1 LYFSRPQINN
11 FIITKQSIGIQ
22 NVRFLVEYLK
32 TGLETIMLNPKID
45 TKLDSIAI
53 ARRVIEQEMQGL
65 STLSNRIDNQFNIA
79 IDLIFSLSG
88 RVMLCG
94 IGKSGHIAR
103 KIAATLASTG
113 TPAAF
118 VHASE
123 ASHGDMGMITDKDV
137 VLLLSNS
144 GESGELN
151 NIVEYCKR
159 FAIPII
165 GITSNPNSTLAKAS
179 YVNLV
184 LPKISEASDID
195 APTTSTTM
203 MLALGDAMAVVLHEG
218 RGFTKADFK
227 VFHPGGKLGAKLLR
241 VADIMHVGEAL
252 PIVHEEVQMIDAVL
266 EITKKRLGYVGI
278 INTEFNLV
286 GVFTDGDLRRH
297 LSCDL
302 KTTAISEVMTKSPLI
317 TVNQNN
323 LASEALGI
331 MNRKAI
337 TALFVTEANKPI
349 GIIHMHD
356 ILRARVA

>member
-1 LYFSRPQINN
+1 
-11 FIITKQSIGIQ
+11 
-22 NVRFLVEYLK
+22 
-32 TGLETIMLNPKID
+32 MLSPKFDVNID
-45 TKLDSIAI
+45 YIAI
-53 ARRVIEQEMQGL
+53 ARRVIDQEAQGL
-65 STLSNRIDNQFNIA
+65 STLANCIDHQFNLVT
-79 IDLIFSLSG
+79 DLIFSLLG
-88 RVMLCG
+88 RVILCG

-123 ASHGDMGMITDKDV
+123 ASHGDLGMITDKDV

-144 GESGELN
+144 GESSELN

-165 GITSNPNSTLAKAS
+165 GITSNANSTLAKSSYAS
-179 YVNLV
+179 LV
-184 LPKISEASDID
+184 LPHVSEASDIH

-203 MLALGDAMAVVLHEG
+203 MLALGDAIAVVLHER

-227 VFHPGGKLGAKLLR
+227 VFHPGGRIGAKLLK
-241 VADIMHVGEAL
+241 VADIMHINEAL
-252 PIVHEEVQMIDAVL
+252 PVVHEDVKMIDAVL
-266 EITKKRLGYVGI
+266 EITKKRLGHVGI
-278 INTEFNLV
+278 INTEFKLV
-286 GVFTDGDLRRH
+286 GIFTDGDLRRH
-297 LSCDL
+297 LDCDM
-302 KTTAISEVMTKSPLI
+302 KTTAISDVMTKAPII
-317 TVNQNN
+317 TIGSNN

-337 TALFVTEANKPI
+337 TALFVTEAHKPI